1 MPLPP
6 AGDQRQLL
14 ISELATT
21 HGQRVHRYLMAKLRN
36 AVADVPD
43 LFQEIFLRVLRV
55 ERPEMIRNP
64 EAYLLT
70 IARHVLYQHR
80 IRRSGEPDAVDVME
94 VLAEIEDTHS
104 PAAEDQIDA
113 QQRVAH
119 LEKELSR
126 LPPKAYA
133 TLILHRVKGQ
143 TLEQI
148 AGQLGVSRS
157 MVKKYLATALA
168 HCEQLSEGE

>member
-1 MPLPP
+1 
-6 AGDQRQLL
+6 
-14 ISELATT
+14 
-21 HGQRVHRYLMAKLRN
+21 MAKLRN

-43 LFQEIFLRVLRV
+43 LLQEIFLRVLRV

-70 IARHVLYQHR
+70 IARHVLYQHQ
-80 IRRSGEPDAVDVME
+80 IRRSGEPEVVDVTE
-94 VLAEIEDTHS
+94 VLAEIEDTRS
-104 PAAEDQIDA
+104 PTAEDLVDA
-113 QQRVAH
+113 QQRVAQ
-119 LEKELSR
+119 LQKVLAR

-157 MVKKYLATALA
+157 MVKKYLTTALA
-168 HCEQLSEGE
+168 HCEQFSDGE